1 VNIRVHGRIKKLW
14 TILQRKLEKLWLT
27 KTKANAII
35 EKRKEQLMTVEEM
48 AKAHLET
55 VRKAVNDLL
64 GQRDKIDTEIARLK
78 EYITTGESVILNYQ
92 HVNSLDSKKEVE
104 IRGL

>member
-1 VNIRVHGRIKKLW
+1 M
-14 TILQRKLEKLWLT
+14 TI
-27 KTKANAII
+27 
-35 EKRKEQLMTVEEM
+35 EEM

-64 GQRDKIDTEIARLK
+64 GQRDKIDSEIARLK
-78 EYITTGESVILNYQ
+78 QYITTGEAVILDYQ
-92 HVNSLDSKKEVE
+92 HLNSLDIKKEVE

>member
-1 VNIRVHGRIKKLW
+1 VHGHTKKLW
-14 TILQRKLEKLWLT
+14 IILQKKLEKLWLT
-27 KTKANAII
+27 KKQSRAII
-35 EKRKEQLMTVEEM
+35 EKRKDIHMTIEDM

-64 GQRDKIDTEIARLK
+64 AQKDKIDSEIARLK

-92 HVNSLDSKKEVE
+92 HVSSLDSKKEVE

>member
-1 VNIRVHGRIKKLW
+1 LP
-14 TILQRKLEKLWLT
+14 
-27 KTKANAII
+27 KAKSKAII
-35 EKRKEQLMTVEEM
+35 EKRKEKDMTVEEM

-64 GQRDKIDTEIARLK
+64 GQRDKIDSEIARLK
-78 EYITTGESVILNYQ
+78 EYITMGEGVILNYQ